1 MSESKVGISIGTITG
16 GQNNI
21 GETSISGDQVMNINA
36 LSTSNA
42 TEVIEQVER
51 EFQTLAEEQTK
62 TVQSDPDAERHEYTD
77 PKPVFEELKLRAAEP
92 QPEPEAVESAMVKFK
107 RMISERGPQIGKA
120 LCNGVVAGLQ
130 ATVATHPVVVAVTS
144 FLKTFN
150 D

>member
-1 MSESKVGISIGTITG
+1 MSFNFTNNVTG
-16 GQNNI
+16 GNAQ
-21 GETSISGDQVMNINA
+21 INQGQTVNA
-36 LSTSNA
+36 TQTNYGGANNA

-51 EFQTLAEEQTK
+51 EFNTLAEEQSK
-62 TVQSDPDAERHEYTD
+62 TVESDPDAERHEYTD
-77 PKPVFEELKLRAAEP
+77 PAPVFEELKLCAAEP
-92 QPEPEAVESAMVKFK
+92 EPEPEAVESAMVKFK
-107 RMISERGPQIGKA
+107 RMISERGPQIGQA

>member
-1 MSESKVGISIGTITG
+1 MSFNFTNNVTG
-16 GQNNI
+16 GNAQ
-21 GETSISGDQVMNINA
+21 INQGQTVNA
-36 LSTSNA
+36 TQTNYGGANNA

-51 EFQTLAEEQTK
+51 EFNTLAEEQSK
-62 TVQSDPDAERHEYTD
+62 TVESDPDAERHEYTD
-77 PKPVFEELKLRAAEP
+77 PAPVFEELKLCAAEP
-92 QPEPEAVESAMVKFK
+92 EPEPEVVESAMLKFK

>member
-1 MSESKVGISIGTITG
+1 MSFNFTNNVTG
-16 GQNNI
+16 GNAQ
-21 GETSISGDQVMNINA
+21 INQGQTVNA
-36 LSTSNA
+36 TQTNYGGANNA

-51 EFQTLAEEQTK
+51 EFNSLAEEQSK
-62 TVQSDPDAERHEYTD
+62 TVESDPDAERHEYTD
-77 PKPVFEELKLRAAEP
+77 PAPVFEELKLCAAEP
-92 QPEPEAVESAMVKFK
+92 EPEPEVVESAMLKFK

>member
-1 MSESKVGISIGTITG
+1 VSFNFTNNVTG
-16 GQNNI
+16 GNAQ
-21 GETSISGDQVMNINA
+21 INQGQTVNA
-36 LSTSNA
+36 TQTNYGGANNA

-51 EFQTLAEEQTK
+51 EFNSLAEEQSK
-62 TVQSDPDAERHEYTD
+62 TVESDPDAERHEYTD
-77 PKPVFEELKLRAAEP
+77 PAPVFEELKLCAAEP
-92 QPEPEAVESAMVKFK
+92 EPEPEVVESAMLKFK